1 MIVISIQRKA
11 GVFPQESDVR
21 NLCALTF
28 YDIVGTGTKILVLGL
43 GTYLGSIQQCQET
56 DW

>member
-1 MIVISIQRKA
+1 ML
-11 GVFPQESDVR
+11 FLPESDVR

-28 YDIVGTGTKILVLGL
+28 YDLVGTCAKILVLGL
-43 GTYLGSIQQCQET
+43 GTYLGSIHQCQET